1 MLQSGLL
8 RRILKP
14 VKFDW
19 ILEPK
24 YKKRSQSSPR
34 TLDFAYKP
42 STWAAVGAG
51 LVGIGVMLSQT
62 PVLIVGIA
70 IAALGLIMRENG
82 GS

>member
-1 MLQSGLL
+1 MIAWIQH
-8 RRILKP
+8 RIA
-14 VKFDW
+14 
-19 ILEPK
+19 E
-24 YKKRSQSSPR
+24 
-34 TLDFAYKP
+34 P

-51 LVGIGVMLSQT
+51 LVGIGVMLSPT

>member
-1 MLQSGLL
+1 MIAWIQH
-8 RRILKP
+8 RIA
-14 VKFDW
+14 
-19 ILEPK
+19 E
-24 YKKRSQSSPR
+24 
-34 TLDFAYKP
+34 P

-70 IAALGLIMRENG
+70 IAALGLIMKENG